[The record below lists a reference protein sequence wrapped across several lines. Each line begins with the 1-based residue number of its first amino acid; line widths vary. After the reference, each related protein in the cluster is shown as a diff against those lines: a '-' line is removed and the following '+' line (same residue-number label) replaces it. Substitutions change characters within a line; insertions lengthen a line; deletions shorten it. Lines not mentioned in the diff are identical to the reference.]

1 MNQKHMDTISLKIHK
16 GFRIKESHSH
26 PQPSHPLLAL
36 GLDVG
41 NSPPLR
47 GFTDGIAYPL
57 ATQDAPSFSPGIP
70 PHLLWFSGQVAG
82 MG

>member
-16 GFRIKESHSH
+16 GFRIKESHPH
-26 PQPSHPLLAL
+26 PQSSHPLLAL

-41 NSPPLR
+41 NSPPHH
-47 GFTDGIAYPL
+47 GFIDGIAHPL
-57 ATQDAPSFSPGIP
+57 ATQDAPSFSPKISS
-70 PHLLWFSGQVAG
+70 HLLWFSGQVAA